1 MNLARSEDKSVDTV
15 TLNHQT
21 LAGLG
26 LELAD
31 YDQMVGSFY
40 DGALDPKIMGRTL
53 CTVRGMFR
61 ANYATLILRVPDQP
75 DLGLMIVAGDIEG
88 EGELTYQTYPQT
100 NTPFVGQA
108 LDQVFTVEDLMSE
121 SEWVQSAYFKAYC
134 GPQNVYHVMGA
145 DISTP
150 DGGKLRF
157 RITRP
162 KSSPAFS
169 SAERA
174 LCSSF
179 LPHLRRALHLH
190 NLLDRSE
197 SMSELYAQAISR
209 LSVATIV
216 LDETGKVLR
225 LNPVA
230 EEILKN
236 ADGLKL
242 VGGRLEATYPSD
254 NRELQ
259 RLVKHAF
266 SQDVRDGGVT
276 ADAMSVTRP
285 SGQVS
290 LGLVVEAIPS
300 LEWAEGKSKPAAVIY
315 IRDSVGKSLA
325 SEVVTKQLFNLTK
338 AETALAM
345 ELANGLSLEEA
356 AENLNIRRNTARA
369 HLRSIF
375 SKTGVRR
382 QTELVRI
389 LLNSVVA
396 LGKPKCALRAAESVV
411 VPAPQLARPVR
422 KSA

>member
-1 MNLARSEDKSVDTV
+1 MDKV

-21 LAGLG
+21 LASLG
-26 LELAD
+26 LELSD

-40 DGALDPKIMGRTL
+40 DGALDPKVMGRTL
-53 CTVRGMFR
+53 CAVRSMFA
-61 ANYATLILRVPDQP
+61 ANYATLILRIPDQP
-75 DLGLMIVAGDIEG
+75 DLGLMIVAGDVEG
-88 EGELTYQTYPQT
+88 EVELSYQTYPQA

-108 LDQVFTVEDLMSE
+108 LDQVFTVEDIMTE
-121 SEWVQSAYFKAYC
+121 ADWIDSAYFKAYC
-134 GPQNVYHVMGA
+134 GPQNVFHVMGA

-150 DGGKLRF
+150 GGGKLRF

-162 KSSPAFS
+162 KSSPKFS
-169 SAERA
+169 DAERA
-174 LCSSF
+174 LCAMF

-197 SMSELYAQAISR
+197 SMSELYAQAINR

-216 LDETGKVLR
+216 LDESGKVLR

-230 EEILKN
+230 EDMLKS
-236 ADGLKL
+236 ADGLKV

-259 RLVKHAF
+259 RLIKHAF
-266 SQDVRDGGVT
+266 CPEVRDGGVT

-396 LGKPKCALRAAESVV
+396 LGKPKCALRAVESVI
-411 VPAPQLARPVR
+411 VPAPQLAR
-422 KSA
+422 SARQSA